1 MKLEQVKAFM
11 AVAEAGSF
19 RSAAEILHKTQPTIS
34 ASIRGLEDSF
44 NTLLFD
50 RKSYR
55 PTLTPEGKTLY
66 EQAQQLISAAQD
78 FESLGFSLSEG
89 VKENL
94 SISLSATCAQPP
106 RLDRFREFFDSFGHV
121 ELQISTEHHS
131 GILERLNSSQSDL
144 AIGPNIMLNNQYEY
158 IEIGEIQMVTVAA
171 PGYFSDQNNESIPQ
185 KIARERP
192 HILVS
197 DTGTKAPTD
206 PLNTLTGGKKW
217 FVRDYQVKKELLLA
231 GMGWARIP
239 MYLVSHAIKEGR
251 LSQIQIERFNNTSRI
266 PIYIIRLKDR
276 TLSRVAAAFWETMT
290 E

>member
-89 VKENL
+89 VK
-94 SISLSATCAQPP
+94 
-106 RLDRFREFFDSFGHV
+106 
-121 ELQISTEHHS
+121 
-131 GILERLNSSQSDL
+131 
-144 AIGPNIMLNNQYEY
+144 
-158 IEIGEIQMVTVAA
+158 
-171 PGYFSDQNNESIPQ
+171 
-185 KIARERP
+185 
-192 HILVS
+192 
-197 DTGTKAPTD
+197 
-206 PLNTLTGGKKW
+206 
-217 FVRDYQVKKELLLA
+217 
-231 GMGWARIP
+231 
-239 MYLVSHAIKEGR
+239 
-251 LSQIQIERFNNTSRI
+251 
-266 PIYIIRLKDR
+266 
-276 TLSRVAAAFWETMT
+276 
-290 E
+290 